1 MELYPQLTELYV
13 SYITDLKNNH
23 SQNTVRIHYVTATLF
38 SKLIE

>member
-1 MELYPQLTELYV
+1 MELYPQLIELYA
-13 SYITDLKNNH
+13 SYIPYLKNNH